1 MNKRKKLTSNFLPE
15 TTHVFKNLRTP
26 STQNHVHNLNKKKYF
41 VIIDNEIA
49 VKIVFIRFIKKN
61 KSAYKN
67 VHLCFKQLIQM

>member
-1 MNKRKKLTSNFLPE
+1 MNKRKKLTSIFLPE

-26 STQNHVHNLNKKKYF
+26 STHNLNKKKYF